1 MTTWAENHLERAALG
16 LTAETLPAFLRLA
29 GGLVAGGGFPDIL
42 TAEAFVI
49 RHVAAR
55 SIPIPPA
62 DVWNL
67 ELQTGLAD
75 PVRPGVDRSR
85 YVLIPG
91 QHIDDTGS
99 RLEIGVD
106 QFAGTV
112 LRAFPRD
119 LLYRSGGVVGV
130 IDGPPGGRS
139 FAPVTATTVRSF
151 VDCYTRLGRWK
162 PQGRAAALFY
172 VSCTLDLATTVLDAA
187 ARDPIVRD
195 LDLLT
200 SYPVFRTTGLTTP
213 GFADGAFYDVPPE
226 LTDLPEPGDPDTV
239 LRDLVVDFPF
249 DSDASR
255 TNFLSLLLTP
265 FMRPALRGPT
275 PFFLVGASLPGSGKS
290 MLIKSVFGGIVT
302 GKPTPETQWPENET
316 EAEKRITE
324 SLLRGGTIL
333 NLDNIRD
340 FVDSAA
346 MSSLIT
352 SSTWEGRPLFRGM
365 VRLANNFVVVG
376 SGNNVKVTAEIARR
390 IVPIILQPTTDHPE
404 SRTEFHH
411 KDIASY
417 ILSRRPLVV
426 STILAMVRSWIA
438 AGRPPGTVPMGSFDR
453 WASCV
458 GGVMQYHGFS
468 AWMTNYRDWK
478 DRSTP
483 ERDDILA
490 LIRSWVIQKNGIGSS
505 AKELWELAKSIGVF
519 LKCDKP
525 GASASIMSFQKSVL
539 QKYEDAPVGEW
550 MIRSSSVNHM
560 KLYRLEK
567 MGNSPESGVES
578 NF

>member
-29 GGLVAGGGFPDIL
+29 GGLVAGGGFPDLI

-49 RHVAAR
+49 RHITAR

-62 DVWNL
+62 EVWNL

-106 QFAGTV
+106 QFTGTV

-130 IDGPPGGRS
+130 IDGAPGSRA
-139 FAPVTATTVRSF
+139 FAPVTAATIRSF

-162 PQGRAAALFY
+162 PQGRGAALFY
-172 VSCTLDLATTVLDAA
+172 VSCSADLAGAVLDAA
-187 ARDPIVRD
+187 GRDPIVRD
-195 LDLLT
+195 LELLT
-200 SYPVFRTTGLTTP
+200 SYPVFRSTGLTTP
-213 GFADGAFYDVPPE
+213 GFADGVFYDVPPE
-226 LTDLPEPGDPDTV
+226 LENLPEPGDPDTV

-255 TNFLSLLLTP
+255 CNFLSLLLTP
-265 FMRPALRGPT
+265 FMRPALREPT

-324 SLLRGGTIL
+324 ALLRGGTIL
-333 NLDNIRD
+333 NLDNMREWI
-340 FVDSAA
+340 DSAA
-346 MSSLIT
+346 LSSLIT

-376 SGNNVKVTAEIARR
+376 SGNNVKVTVEIARR
-390 IVPIILQPTTDHPE
+390 IVPIILQPATDRPE
-404 SRTEFHH
+404 ARTVFHH
-411 KDIASY
+411 RDIASY

-426 STILAMVRSWIA
+426 ATIIAMIRSWIA

-458 GGVMQYHGFS
+458 GGVMQFHGFS
-468 AWMTNYRDWK
+468 AWMKNYADWK

-483 ERDDILA
+483 ERDEIMA
-490 LIRSWVIQKNGIGSS
+490 LNRAWMVTKSGAGSS
-505 AKELWELAKSIGVF
+505 AKELWELAKNLGIF

-525 GASASIMSFQKSVL
+525 GASASIMSFQKLVL
-539 QKYEDAPVGEW
+539 QRYEDAPVGEHI
-550 MIRSSSVNHM
+550 IRSSTSNHM
-560 KLYRLEK
+560 KIYRLERLP
-567 MGNSPESGVES
+567 GSAEPPDTND
-578 NF
+578 F